1 MLYFGKS
8 ILQSIHL
15 IFMWK
20 KGVDFLVKVAT
31 HWYMSIVVLIGLKTF
46 ILPHS
51 TLSFPQNS
59 ADEEDHRMDW
69 LKRVGIFEDTNGRF
83 NNAKNIEF
91 MSMQMYLFIQ
101 YLQNWRIWHLITSKL
116 EVICFEFSFSSTQL
130 FLIQRLKDAVYPT
143 INQWLCEKDIDS
155 SLSQG
160 K

>member
-31 HWYMSIVVLIGLKTF
+31 HWYMSIFVLIGLKTF

-51 TLSFPQNS
+51 TLSFPLNS
-59 ADEEDHRMDW
+59 TDEEDHRMDW
-69 LKRVGIFEDTNGRF
+69 LKRVGIIEDTNGRF

-101 YLQNWRIWHLITSKL
+101 YLQNWRI
-116 EVICFEFSFSSTQL
+116 
-130 FLIQRLKDAVYPT
+130 
-143 INQWLCEKDIDS
+143 
-155 SLSQG
+155 
-160 K
+160 